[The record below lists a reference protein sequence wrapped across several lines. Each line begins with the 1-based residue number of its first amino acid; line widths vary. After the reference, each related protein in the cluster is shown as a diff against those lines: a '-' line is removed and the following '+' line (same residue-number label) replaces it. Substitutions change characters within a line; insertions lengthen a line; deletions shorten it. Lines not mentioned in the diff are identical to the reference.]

1 MRAVDLAV
9 YADAL
14 AARRLVVSARL
25 ERARAQAAEAA
36 IERAAVVAL
45 PHGTVLALEE
55 SGVLAH
61 GDGLELASRE
71 VDRLARAVAA
81 IDELQTWIEHRLAAA
96 LDDALERRPGGAGG
110 RA

>member
-25 ERARAQAAEAA
+25 ERARADAAEAA
-36 IERAAVVAL
+36 IERAATAAL
-45 PHGTVLALEE
+45 PRATVLALEE
-55 SGVLAH
+55 SGVLA
-61 GDGLELASRE
+61 DRCGLELAACE
-71 VDRLARAVAA
+71 VARLTRAVAA
-81 IDELQTWIEHRLAAA
+81 IDQLQAWVEDRLAAVLEDA
-96 LDDALERRPGGAGG
+96 LDRPPAAGD